1 MLTLVLVS
9 LSLKHRIDRSKLK
22 RKKERKKKSRYNSST
37 YIQEEKKGV
46 QHLMKEKEREKIN
59 INVT

>member
-22 RKKERKKKSRYNSST
+22 RKKERKKSRYNSSA